1 MPVPRE
7 EKRRQSQR
15 SQRSRKSAR
24 SQRSGKPRDRS
35 SARSASRTNK
45 PVVIRNGDNVVWQIY
60 KVTLQRVA
68 NYGFGIAVSGGYD
81 SVHFASGDPSVAIS
95 DVLKAG
101 PAEGRLQL
109 NDRIISVNGISLE
122 NVNHST
128 AIQVL
133 KNSGDSVHL
142 VVRRR
147 VVMPTAVEKES
158 PPLKVT
164 LIRKNKKDDFGLVLG
179 CRFFIQDLTPDS
191 LAAQDGGLK
200 TGDTILKMNN
210 TPLDGLSLTDV
221 KKLIDKSKDRLQ
233 LIVSKSHTPDERLR
247 SSANRSR
254 DDEGYAT
261 FRPPH
266 DRDDVNIY
274 RPSVRAEEPPYPEEP
289 PPGAY
294 PPSAHARYD
303 GRYVYDHE
311 GPPRP
316 PLPGTFPREGPNSPA
331 RDPVRPD
338 DFYAGGP
345 RREPDGYYSDH
356 DMEGFH
362 GPADED
368 MFGRPHDERY
378 VGLRSDVRTDI
389 RRVVFHKDRQK
400 GLGLRLAGGNA
411 TGIFIASVQPGSAAE
426 AEGLVEGDQILQ
438 ANGRDIVGLT
448 REEAV
453 AHLTSLEGQVTL
465 LVQYKKEDYDSIMAS
480 HEAGDS
486 FYIRTHLSYQPT
498 PESNDHA
505 FKAGDIFHIKD
516 TLFRGVGGSW
526 LAIRVG
532 SSGEEV
538 KKGTIPNSKKAE
550 SLASAQQENVSSR
563 DTLPSKGRGGLFKR
577 KSARRAK
584 SLGKDHWEEV
594 IFSGLATKFPPYERV
609 VLRDP
614 AFVRPVVVF
623 GAIAD
628 VARDMLLQEFPD
640 RFESPQ
646 ADKGAES
653 DAKKDK
659 LGVIRFGAIRE
670 AINRQKHCVLDVM
683 PYHVDRL
690 NYAQYYPIVVFLKGE
705 SKQAIKDVRS
715 RWRGAGGTTK
725 NPKKL
730 QEHNER
736 MDNLFSHLFTGSI
749 THTTTDVWFPKLV
762 EMIQAQQ
769 RRPVWMSQKKPEE
782 DFNDDLMF
790 PMPNRNSMAAAPDSE
805 FDLAR
810 PSDDLNLSPTQKKQL
825 VRSSSDPSINTG
837 DRVPGIPPY
846 PAPPGYKGKMPPYNR
861 DDYDDYRHPASARD
875 GDWQMHPEDRYY
887 PHPHHQSQQWSP
899 HPPPHHQQAGYPQH
913 SRSNID
919 VYATITPSERARNR
933 PPDNGEYPGGPED
946 FGPPRDRVGA
956 EDPYRMTGP
965 RSPHTAHMSPTHP
978 APGDHRGYNDGSSN
992 DNDSYS
998 RYVSSP
1004 ANKHDDSKLRDKFGG
1019 LQVGGGRERSPASHD
1034 PYRFTRSTANPVSN
1048 ANIDRAKLSHLT
1060 AKYRQGDPAGK
1071 AGGGNKAGGPPTSPP
1086 GPVPDPGPGAA
1097 AQKKKEPPPVP
1108 AKTYSLKEVGL
1119 DLDEMKARNYENSNR
1134 SYNYSDIHYPN
1145 QQPPPPSG
1153 DPRYHHHHDP
1163 HPPHSAVDSPYEYI
1177 SARAVV
1183 NSRPSRSARDEV
1195 PPQLPPPPREDYD
1208 YDPSHNPRAFSNSV
1222 YMDHRDVERARSGV
1236 NEMDPDPYQPG
1247 YTRPRTD
1254 DEQLREREAQRQ
1266 HRTRSAS
1273 SASRPADQRARSETR
1288 LHGAARWNKYKS
1300 WDTEQ
1305 EGQRT
1310 FDSYKKLITP
1320 GFYGNKKSMSKS
1332 HDELRE
1338 GPSAG
1343 VESRERSAFEA
1354 YRTSS
1359 SGPSLPAGG
1368 HVVHPGS
1375 QDDFITYT
1383 GHRTAEHP
1391 PPPPPPPL
1399 PPPLAFTEIGVAPSK
1414 PLPPPPVS
1422 LALLLTTFPSLQARD
1437 NSRSRTSVLGQLS
1450 AERSVH
1456 RTVTGEQNE
1465 SLLRQNSAKET
1476 KSKPN
1481 LYEETE
1487 SVHRRHSTKER
1498 RSKSTLN
1505 TEKTEHLAQ
1514 EAGSKS
1520 KFDVRKQNSAKVDDP
1535 DAHNDGILK
1544 ASLLPSQQSK
1554 CRPQSTR
1561 VTMNGSETQSYGG
1574 VTQSYGGSRSVK
1586 KTTENQSSAHL
1597 EDTIGRNV
1605 TPAAWNIIGEKKLSS
1620 GSSVKDKVRHIH
1632 NSILPAPPPPHNVL
1646 SETPSVDLP
1655 LPPPPP
1661 PHETDIPTKKAPPP
1675 PETMPLP
1682 PPPPPLVVTPLPLIN
1697 EADSSQRKS
1706 REKTALKRSSGLAE
1720 NRQGEASRGS
1730 SGPTQRETGDG
1741 ATRDNTSTSDRVL
1754 PLAGGGRG
1762 ELEEGQTVVATARG
1776 VFTSA
1781 GGVLTSHQTGV
1792 SIVIPEGALDAGVTQ
1807 EIYFKVCSGNS
1818 ILPPLD
1824 EDKGETLLSPLVM
1837 CGPHGLSFNKPVELR
1852 LPHSA
1857 SVNPESW
1864 SFALKSSDSPSGQPT
1879 QWQNVTLAGSEGV
1892 AQGHVNQSSVSVMV
1906 DHF

>member
-1 MPVPRE
+1 MAGTGVWIRLLERHRARLTKDPDMNRVVPKLIKRGFFSNVEERQLASVPDASERTDLVLDKLSRDPDAFRGFCMTLEECAPHLLTELLFDRGEIFVSENPESDNQALQLGFELVLKERDVAVRE
-7 EKRRQSQR
+7 QARTAEDLLEARRRLDAVQ
-15 SQRSRKSAR
+15 AE
-24 SQRSGKPRDRS
+24 RDRAVS
-35 SARSASRTNK
+35 SLENLAVATRLDKPANPKRFEGRTASGSSLRK
-45 PVVIRNGDNVVWQIY
+45 GSLDSDPQLVEENGDNVVWQIY

-1375 QDDFITYT
+1375 QDDF
-1383 GHRTAEHP
+1383 
-1391 PPPPPPPL
+1391 
-1399 PPPLAFTEIGVAPSK
+1399 
-1414 PLPPPPVS
+1414 
-1422 LALLLTTFPSLQARD
+1422 
-1437 NSRSRTSVLGQLS
+1437 
-1450 AERSVH
+1450 
-1456 RTVTGEQNE
+1456 
-1465 SLLRQNSAKET
+1465 
-1476 KSKPN
+1476 
-1481 LYEETE
+1481 
-1487 SVHRRHSTKER
+1487 
-1498 RSKSTLN
+1498 
-1505 TEKTEHLAQ
+1505 
-1514 EAGSKS
+1514 
-1520 KFDVRKQNSAKVDDP
+1520 
-1535 DAHNDGILK
+1535 
-1544 ASLLPSQQSK
+1544 
-1554 CRPQSTR
+1554 
-1561 VTMNGSETQSYGG
+1561 
-1574 VTQSYGGSRSVK
+1574 
-1586 KTTENQSSAHL
+1586 
-1597 EDTIGRNV
+1597 
-1605 TPAAWNIIGEKKLSS
+1605 
-1620 GSSVKDKVRHIH
+1620 
-1632 NSILPAPPPPHNVL
+1632 
-1646 SETPSVDLP
+1646 
-1655 LPPPPP
+1655 
-1661 PHETDIPTKKAPPP
+1661 
-1675 PETMPLP
+1675 
-1682 PPPPPLVVTPLPLIN
+1682 
-1697 EADSSQRKS
+1697 
-1706 REKTALKRSSGLAE
+1706 
-1720 NRQGEASRGS
+1720 
-1730 SGPTQRETGDG
+1730 
-1741 ATRDNTSTSDRVL
+1741 
-1754 PLAGGGRG
+1754 GGRG

>member
-1 MPVPRE
+1 MAGTGVWIRLLERHRARLTKDPDMNRVVPKLIKRGFFSNVEERQLASVPDASERTDLVLDKLSRDPDAFRGFCMTLEECAPHLLTELLFDRGEIFVSENPESDNQALQLGFELVLKERDVAVRE
-7 EKRRQSQR
+7 QARTAEDLLEARRRLDAVQ
-15 SQRSRKSAR
+15 AE
-24 SQRSGKPRDRS
+24 RDRAVS
-35 SARSASRTNK
+35 SLENLAVATRLDKPANPKRFEGRTASGSSLRK
-45 PVVIRNGDNVVWQIY
+45 GSLDSDPQLVEENGDNVVWQIY

-368 MFGRPHDERY
+368 MFGRPHDE
-378 VGLRSDVRTDI
+378 TDI

-594 IFSGLATKFPPYERV
+594 IFSEDGGAGLATKFPPYERV

-1375 QDDFITYT
+1375 QDDF
-1383 GHRTAEHP
+1383 
-1391 PPPPPPPL
+1391 
-1399 PPPLAFTEIGVAPSK
+1399 
-1414 PLPPPPVS
+1414 
-1422 LALLLTTFPSLQARD
+1422 
-1437 NSRSRTSVLGQLS
+1437 
-1450 AERSVH
+1450 
-1456 RTVTGEQNE
+1456 
-1465 SLLRQNSAKET
+1465 
-1476 KSKPN
+1476 
-1481 LYEETE
+1481 
-1487 SVHRRHSTKER
+1487 
-1498 RSKSTLN
+1498 
-1505 TEKTEHLAQ
+1505 
-1514 EAGSKS
+1514 
-1520 KFDVRKQNSAKVDDP
+1520 
-1535 DAHNDGILK
+1535 
-1544 ASLLPSQQSK
+1544 
-1554 CRPQSTR
+1554 
-1561 VTMNGSETQSYGG
+1561 
-1574 VTQSYGGSRSVK
+1574 
-1586 KTTENQSSAHL
+1586 
-1597 EDTIGRNV
+1597 
-1605 TPAAWNIIGEKKLSS
+1605 
-1620 GSSVKDKVRHIH
+1620 
-1632 NSILPAPPPPHNVL
+1632 
-1646 SETPSVDLP
+1646 
-1655 LPPPPP
+1655 
-1661 PHETDIPTKKAPPP
+1661 
-1675 PETMPLP
+1675 
-1682 PPPPPLVVTPLPLIN
+1682 
-1697 EADSSQRKS
+1697 
-1706 REKTALKRSSGLAE
+1706 
-1720 NRQGEASRGS
+1720 
-1730 SGPTQRETGDG
+1730 
-1741 ATRDNTSTSDRVL
+1741 
-1754 PLAGGGRG
+1754 GGRG